1 MRVTSEIYLTKKHVT
16 SEEWLELIKTIA
28 TYNGIIRPFK
38 IGVTNESNKLRYFVT
53 TRCSLPTTINN
64 LDSFL
69 LKPANNISVPK
80 MKFSIPFILKSG
92 SSVVD
97 IINFCDIRNKGHF
110 EYLEITVTKLSED
123 RYNNSIVFYL
133 TKDGVVSKYKVIFGI
148 PQRILSVD
156 FVGNKR
162 YFFKESPKY
171 LDISKSLHLLGSDVN
186 ASILKIDTFPY
197 IQGDFYLNQS
207 SYNFDKHSV
216 IFGSSGCGKSKFI
229 SLMIHNIYKN
239 PNLRQRYKFI
249 VIDPHAALEN
259 DIGGIAE
266 VIDFKADVDSIDLF
280 VNKSDDIVAST
291 ELLLDLFKT
300 LLADQF
306 NSRLERVLRHS
317 VYLLLTDKAFN
328 FTNLRNLLL
337 DLEYRTNM
345 IKKLTDQLPI
355 SVVDF
360 FLSDFNE
367 LKTKSYGEAISP
379 LIGFVDEMEMLPV
392 FNEQKS
398 LKNLKDT
405 INDNF
410 LTLFSLDRTKIGDKV
425 TKTIAGLVMQQLLTI
440 IQRHEVKEHIIFI
453 VDEVAVVENPILAR
467 FLSEARKY
475 NLSLVLAGQY
485 FNQISGTLKNAIFAN
500 VINYYIFRVSK
511 IDAGILVDNFNMK
524 VPLDDTK
531 ERKIK
536 ILTELN
542 DRECIARI
550 NSNGVLL
557 PAFKAYT
564 LDYKSIPRI
573 KKAPVNVNAN
583 NANSKPNINNANTNN
598 NATGSNTKFQIGG
611 NVNLKDILIS
621 TSSGRKGEN
630 DE

>member
-1 MRVTSEIYLTKKHVT
+1 MKVTSEIYLTKKYVT
-16 SEEWLELIKTIA
+16 SNEWLELIKTIA
-28 TYNGIIRPFK
+28 NYNGIFRPFK
-38 IGVTNESNKLRYFVT
+38 ISVTNESNKLRYFVT
-53 TRCSLPTTINN
+53 TRCSLPTTINH
-64 LDSFL
+64 LDTFL

-80 MKFSIPFILKSG
+80 MKAAIPFISKLG
-92 SSVVD
+92 NNIID
-97 IINFCDIRNKGHF
+97 IINFCEIRNKGNF
-110 EYLEITVTKLSED
+110 EYLEINTIKLAED
-123 RYNNSIVFYL
+123 KYKKSINFYL
-133 TKDGVVSKYKVIFGI
+133 TKDNVIKKYKVVFGI
-148 PQRILSVD
+148 PQNILSVN
-156 FVGNKR
+156 FEGNKR

-171 LDISKSLHLLGSDVN
+171 LDISKSLHLLNSDISN
-186 ASILKIDTFPY
+186 SILKIDTFPY
-197 IQGDFYLNQS
+197 IQGNFYLNQN
-207 SYNFDKHSV
+207 SYDFDKHSV

-239 PNLRQRYKFI
+239 VNLKQKYKFI
-249 VIDPHAALEN
+249 VIDPHASLED

-266 VIDFKADVDSIDLF
+266 VIDFKSDMESIDLF
-280 VNKSDDIVAST
+280 VNNSDDIVAST

-306 NSRLERVLRHS
+306 NSKLERVLRHS
-317 VYLLLTDKAFN
+317 VYLLLTDKSFN
-328 FTNLRNLLL
+328 FNNLRNLLL

-345 IKKLTDQLPI
+345 IKKLTDSLPI
-355 SVVDF
+355 SVVEF

-367 LKTKSYGEAISP
+367 LKTKSYGETISP
-379 LIGFVDEMEMLPV
+379 LVGFVDEMEMLPV
-392 FNEQKS
+392 FNGQKVF
-398 LKNLKDT
+398 KNLKDT
-405 INDNF
+405 INNNF

-425 TKTIAGLVMQQLLTI
+425 TKTIAGLVMQQLLTL
-440 IQRHEVKEHIIFI
+440 IQRHEVDEHIVFI

-475 NLSLVLAGQY
+475 NLSLILAGQY
-485 FNQISGTLKNAIFAN
+485 FNQISGNLKNAIFAN

-557 PAFKAYT
+557 PAFKAHT

-573 KKAPVNVNAN
+573 KRTQVTNVSN
-583 NANSKPNINNANTNN
+583 NNGGNTNN
-598 NATGSNTKFQIGG
+598 MNMNNNSNNGVNTKFTIGN

-621 TSSGRKGEN
+621 TSSSRKDVG